1 MRSTAWTGSGASL
14 GLSLLGISLGAGLAG
29 LVALGGAGEALAQG
43 MTNMGSSGYRSGKAV
58 VGDRKAARPATKGYS
73 FGPGASLKKGA
84 TLAPTP
90 RVKGYAYRPKPRRAK
105 RYYYRPLAQRT
116 CGQFNYWSMDKGR
129 CLNARTSP
137 PSLK

>member
-1 MRSTAWTGSGASL
+1 MRSTAWTGSGAAL

-58 VGDRKAARPATKGYS
+58 AGDRKAARPPTKGDS
-73 FGPGASLKKGA
+73 FGPGASLKKGY
-84 TLAPTP
+84 TSAPIP
-90 RVKGYAYRPKPRRAK
+90 RAKGYAYRPKPRRAK
-105 RYYYRPLAQRT
+105 RSFYRPLAQKT
-116 CGQFNYWSMDKGR
+116 CGQFHYWSTGKGR

-137 PSLK
+137 PDLK